1 MDYKLKMKEM
11 LRKSGH
17 SDINDEVI
25 NNFNYNLTNDS
36 LFKDYFSEPK
46 NLALFFKIYFN
57 MDVNY
62 ENIIYLN
69 NESTLHP
76 KMKKTICD
84 LKFKIDGEDTIFD
97 IEMQNSG
104 NEAIQKR
111 IRAYF
116 TSLSVESI
124 KKGKDYDSN
133 NVFLIWVFNTKTPL
147 YVDTRYSVEVRVY
160 SDFDNI
166 FENNILKDKII
177 FLDLNKATYC
187 GNIIVEAYSKM
198 LQSSNNIKE
207 YKNSSY
213 QIIKEAALSMGDYL
227 DRNNTLSM
235 ALRELLSE
243 LDYNLDM
250 HEAETRGETKGE
262 TKKTR
267 ELVMKISK
275 KGKSAEE
282 IADLFD
288 LDINYVQKILEA
300 NN

>member
-1 MDYKLKMKEM
+1 
-11 LRKSGH
+11 
-17 SDINDEVI
+17 
-25 NNFNYNLTNDS
+25 
-36 LFKDYFSEPK
+36 
-46 NLALFFKIYFN
+46 
-57 MDVNY
+57 
-62 ENIIYLN
+62 
-69 NESTLHP
+69 
-76 KMKKTICD
+76 
-84 LKFKIDGEDTIFD
+84 
-97 IEMQNSG
+97 
-104 NEAIQKR
+104 
-111 IRAYF
+111 
-116 TSLSVESI
+116 
-124 KKGKDYDSN
+124 
-133 NVFLIWVFNTKTPL
+133 
-147 YVDTRYSVEVRVY
+147 
-160 SDFDNI
+160 
-166 FENNILKDKII
+166 
-177 FLDLNKATYC
+177 
-187 GNIIVEAYSKM
+187 M

-250 HEAETRGETKGE
+250 HEAENRGE

-288 LDINYVQKILEA
+288 LDINYVQKILAA